1 MTHFTSEY
9 FLSLIRGGEGLSTID
24 EEREANVY
32 LNSQDVRFLEVLDGP
47 SVAHSGELKGQVHEE
62 GVAENAVY
70 FRNGDGNHLE
80 DQTEMR
86 PLITRPPRQVLRLL
100 SNGSG
105 NGSISHVFE
114 EGVECEEAV
123 FLGQEGEES
132 DYEDIDGD
140 PIYI

>member
-32 LNSQDVRFLEVLDGP
+32 LASQDVRFLEVLDGP
-47 SVAHSGELKGQVHEE
+47 SGGDSGEPIGHEDVE
-62 GVAENAVY
+62 GVAENVVY
-70 FRNGDGNHLE
+70 FRNGEGNHLE
-80 DQTEMR
+80 EETERR
-86 PLITRPPRQVLRLL
+86 PLLTRPPRQVLRLL

-105 NGSISHVFE
+105 NGSIAHVFE

-123 FLGQEGEES
+123 FHAQDAE
-132 DYEDIDGD
+132 
-140 PIYI
+140 